1 MSDSED
7 DPSVPDAATAQ
18 KLCKEFEAVTN
29 TDEIMGQMYL
39 QVRAKT
45 HYLHVICMIVN
56 YLISQEHGWDL
67 SKALN
72 SFFAKKCEKIEAE
85 KAAEVA
91 RERSRSPIEAGEA
104 GASLDSALRSGVL
117 TTQAPEQLTFVTWNI
132 DGLDQKNLKRRTR
145 AVIETLI
152 KISADIVFL
161 QEVIPETFS
170 YIESK
175 MTNYEC
181 IAAKQSD
188 YFVATLLRRG
198 RVYMDRHKVVD
209 FPTTRMY
216 RHVLAVQVRIEST
229 SLLIESFYFRLIVA
243 AS

>member
-1 MSDSED
+1 M
-7 DPSVPDAATAQ
+7 
-18 KLCKEFEAVTN
+18 
-29 TDEIMGQMYL
+29 
-39 QVRAKT
+39 KT
-45 HYLHVICMIVN
+45 R
-56 YLISQEHGWDL
+56 YLIVTPPHQENGWDL

-72 SFFAKKCEKIEAE
+72 SYFATKCEKLEAE
-85 KAAEVA
+85 KAAEAA
-91 RERSRSPIEAGEA
+91 RERSRSPVEGEAREAGV
-104 GASLDSALRSGVL
+104 SLDSALRSGVL

-145 AVIETLI
+145 AVIETLT

-216 RHVLAVQVRIEST
+216 RHVLAIQV
-229 SLLIESFYFRLIVA
+229 
-243 AS
+243 

>member
-1 MSDSED
+1 MKIRD
-7 DPSVPDAATAQ
+7 
-18 KLCKEFEAVTN
+18 LIVTPP
-29 TDEIMGQMYL
+29 Y
-39 QVRAKT
+39 
-45 HYLHVICMIVN
+45 
-56 YLISQEHGWDL
+56 QENGWDL

-72 SFFAKKCEKIEAE
+72 SYFATKCEKLEAE
-85 KAAEVA
+85 KAAEAA
-91 RERSRSPIEAGEA
+91 RERSRSPVEGEAREAGV
-104 GASLDSALRSGVL
+104 SLDSALRSGLL

-145 AVIETLI
+145 AVIETLT

-216 RHVLAVQVRIEST
+216 RHVLAIQVGKIKFVTILTEFT
-229 SLLIESFYFRLIVA
+229 MTV
-243 AS
+243 